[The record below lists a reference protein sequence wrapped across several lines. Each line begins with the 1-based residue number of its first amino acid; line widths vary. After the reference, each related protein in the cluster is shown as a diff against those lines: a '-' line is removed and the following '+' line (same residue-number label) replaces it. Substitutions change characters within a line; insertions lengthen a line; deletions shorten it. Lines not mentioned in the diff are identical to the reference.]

1 MRRSVPALAASAL
14 ALLVLA
20 GCQKPADPAAQSAA
34 ASADTG
40 KAPAAGAAAAASN
53 PLEPPARPVR
63 SDAIGYDG
71 FSGGAEP
78 GGPVTARFGA
88 DAAGVRGAWGGEMK
102 DNNSQRPDANC
113 YLLYPVRGA
122 ITHQYGFLMGKNGL
136 AGIDVYDPKAQAPG
150 GGHVGMSIDEIN
162 KAYAGKVKQVP
173 NPTFEGAAF
182 LEVPAPDGKN
192 TQLTF
197 ETDALGNVTNWR
209 IATKD
214 ALAHEESCTR

>member
-20 GCQKPADPAAQSAA
+20 ACQKPAEPAQSAQA
-34 ASADTG
+34 AAADTG
-40 KAPAAGAAAAASN
+40 KAPAAGAAASDN
-53 PLEPPARPVR
+53 PLEPPERAVR
-63 SDAIGYDG
+63 GDAIGYDG

-88 DAAGVRGAWGGEMK
+88 DAASVRGAWGGEMK
-102 DNNSQRPDANC
+102 DNNGQRPDAHC
-113 YLLYPVRGA
+113 FLLYPVRGA
-122 ITHQYGFLMGKNGL
+122 ITHQYGFLMGKDGL

-150 GGHVGMSIDEIN
+150 GGRIGLSIDEIN

-182 LEVPAPDGKN
+182 LEVEPPQGKD

-209 IATKD
+209 IARKG
-214 ALAHEESCTR
+214 AMAHEESCTR